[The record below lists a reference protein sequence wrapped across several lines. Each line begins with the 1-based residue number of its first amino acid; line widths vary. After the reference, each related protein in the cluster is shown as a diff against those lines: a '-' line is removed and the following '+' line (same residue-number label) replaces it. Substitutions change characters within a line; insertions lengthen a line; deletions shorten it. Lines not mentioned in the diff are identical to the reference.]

1 MGDFQTI
8 ASLIDL
14 SGNRGIVTGGLKG
27 IGQAITARL
36 VESGAKVLVAD
47 SDPSINEIKD
57 TEQIS
62 YKYCDI
68 TDQNDLSSTIQSA
81 SDNTGIDFLVN
92 NAGIFPT
99 TGPIEQVTDEFVSR
113 MLEVNVRAQYSA
125 SREAANHL
133 RKGGAIVHIA
143 SIAALRGGA
152 NISAYSTSK
161 AAVHHLTRVMAAKL
175 VKENILVNAIAPG
188 PYPSQMLGS
197 AVEHDYSETARK
209 NPRNRVGLPEDIAGL
224 AIFLC
229 SQAGSYIVGE
239 TIASDG
245 GIVKTAGHNLG

>member
-1 MGDFQTI
+1 MGDFKTI

-14 SGNRGIVTGGLKG
+14 SGKRGIVTGGLKG

-125 SREAANHL
+125 SREAANYL
-133 RKGGAIVHIA
+133 RKGGAIVNIA

-161 AAVHHLTRVMAAKL
+161 AAIVGLTQSFAQELGRKG
-175 VKENILVNAIAPG
+175 IRVNAIAPG
-188 PYPSQMLGS
+188 IIDTPGVQEQLQPLKEGGLDIES
-197 AVEHDYSETARK
+197 AITANPLRLTGDPDYIARSA
-209 NPRNRVGLPEDIAGL
+209 L
-224 AIFLC
+224 FLI
-229 SQAGSYIVGE
+229 SDLSAFVTGHILVV
-239 TIASDG
+239 DG
-245 GIVKTAGHNLG
+245 GSTA

>member
-1 MGDFQTI
+1 MGDFKTI

-14 SGNRGIVTGGLKG
+14 SGKRGIVTGGLKG

-99 TGPIEQVTDEFVSR
+99 TGPIEHVTDEFVSR

-125 SREAANHL
+125 SREAANYL
-133 RKGGAIVHIA
+133 RKGGAIVNIA

-161 AAVHHLTRVMAAKL
+161 AAIVGLTQSFAQELGRKG
-175 VKENILVNAIAPG
+175 IRVNAIAPG
-188 PYPSQMLGS
+188 IIDTPGVQEQLQPLKEGGLDIES
-197 AVEHDYSETARK
+197 AITANPLRLTGDPDYIARSA
-209 NPRNRVGLPEDIAGL
+209 L
-224 AIFLC
+224 FLI
-229 SQAGSYIVGE
+229 SDLSAFVTGHILVV
-239 TIASDG
+239 DG
-245 GIVKTAGHNLG
+245 GSTA

>member
-1 MGDFQTI
+1 MGDFKTI

-14 SGNRGIVTGGLKG
+14 SGKRGIVTGGLKG

-68 TDQNDLSSTIQSA
+68 TDQNDLSSAIQSA
-81 SDNTGIDFLVN
+81 SGNTGIDFLVN

-125 SREAANHL
+125 SREAANYL
-133 RKGGAIVHIA
+133 RKGGAIVNIA

-161 AAVHHLTRVMAAKL
+161 AAIVGLTQSFAQELGRKG
-175 VKENILVNAIAPG
+175 IRVNAIAPG
-188 PYPSQMLGS
+188 IIDTPGVQEQLQPLKEGGLDIES
-197 AVEHDYSETARK
+197 AITANPLRLTGDPDYIARSA
-209 NPRNRVGLPEDIAGL
+209 L
-224 AIFLC
+224 FLI
-229 SQAGSYIVGE
+229 SDLSAFVTGHILVV
-239 TIASDG
+239 DG
-245 GIVKTAGHNLG
+245 GSTA

>member
-1 MGDFQTI
+1 MGDFKTI

-14 SGNRGIVTGGLKG
+14 SGKRGIVTGGLKG

-68 TDQNDLSSTIQSA
+68 TDQNDLSSAIQSA
-81 SDNTGIDFLVN
+81 SGNTGIDFLVN

-125 SREAANHL
+125 SREAANCL
-133 RKGGAIVHIA
+133 RKGGAIVNIA
-143 SIAALRGGA
+143 SIAALKGGA

-161 AAVHHLTRVMAAKL
+161 AAIVGLTQSFAQELGRKG
-175 VKENILVNAIAPG
+175 IRVNAIAPG
-188 PYPSQMLGS
+188 IIDTPGVQEQLQPLKEGGLDIES
-197 AVEHDYSETARK
+197 AITANPLRLTGDPDYIARSA
-209 NPRNRVGLPEDIAGL
+209 L
-224 AIFLC
+224 FLI
-229 SQAGSYIVGE
+229 SDLSAFVTGHILVV
-239 TIASDG
+239 DG
-245 GIVKTAGHNLG
+245 GSTA

>member
-1 MGDFQTI
+1 MGDFKTI

-14 SGNRGIVTGGLKG
+14 SGKRGIVTGGLKG

-81 SDNTGIDFLVN
+81 SGNTGIDFLVN

-125 SREAANHL
+125 SREAANCL
-133 RKGGAIVHIA
+133 RKGGAIVNIA
-143 SIAALRGGA
+143 SIAALKGGA

-161 AAVHHLTRVMAAKL
+161 AAIVGLTQSFAQELGRKG
-175 VKENILVNAIAPG
+175 IRVNAIAPG
-188 PYPSQMLGS
+188 IIDTPGVQEQLQPLKEGGLDIES
-197 AVEHDYSETARK
+197 AITANPLRLTGDPDYIARSA
-209 NPRNRVGLPEDIAGL
+209 L
-224 AIFLC
+224 FLI
-229 SQAGSYIVGE
+229 SDLSAFVTGHILVV
-239 TIASDG
+239 DG
-245 GIVKTAGHNLG
+245 GSSA

>member
-1 MGDFQTI
+1 MADFQTI

-14 SGNRGIVTGGLKG
+14 SGKRGIVTGGLKG

-81 SDNTGIDFLVN
+81 SGNTGIDFLVN

-125 SREAANHL
+125 SREAANCL
-133 RKGGAIVHIA
+133 RKGGAIVNIA
-143 SIAALRGGA
+143 SIAALKGGA

-161 AAVHHLTRVMAAKL
+161 AAIVGLTQSFAQELGRKG
-175 VKENILVNAIAPG
+175 IRVNAIAPG
-188 PYPSQMLGS
+188 IIDTPGVQEQLQPLKEGGLDIES
-197 AVEHDYSETARK
+197 AITANPLRLTGDPDYIARSA
-209 NPRNRVGLPEDIAGL
+209 L
-224 AIFLC
+224 FLI
-229 SQAGSYIVGE
+229 SDLSAFVTGHILVV
-239 TIASDG
+239 DG
-245 GIVKTAGHNLG
+245 GSTA

>member
-14 SGNRGIVTGGLKG
+14 SGKRGIVTGGLKG

-81 SDNTGIDFLVN
+81 SGNTGIDFLVN

-125 SREAANHL
+125 SREAANCL
-133 RKGGAIVHIA
+133 RKGGAIVNIA
-143 SIAALRGGA
+143 SIAALKGGA

-161 AAVHHLTRVMAAKL
+161 AAIVGLTQSFAQELGRKG
-175 VKENILVNAIAPG
+175 IRVNAIAPG
-188 PYPSQMLGS
+188 IIDTPGVQEQLQPLKEGGLDIES
-197 AVEHDYSETARK
+197 AITANPLRLTGDPDYIARSA
-209 NPRNRVGLPEDIAGL
+209 L
-224 AIFLC
+224 FLI
-229 SQAGSYIVGE
+229 SDLSAFVTGHILVV
-239 TIASDG
+239 DG
-245 GIVKTAGHNLG
+245 GSTA

>member
-14 SGNRGIVTGGLKG
+14 SGKRGIVTGGLKG

-68 TDQNDLSSTIQSA
+68 TDQNDLNSTIQSA

-99 TGPIEQVTDEFVSR
+99 TGPIEHVTDEFVSR

-125 SREAANHL
+125 SREAANYL
-133 RKGGAIVHIA
+133 RKGGAIVNIA

-161 AAVHHLTRVMAAKL
+161 AAIVGLTQSFAQELGRKG
-175 VKENILVNAIAPG
+175 IRVNAIAPG
-188 PYPSQMLGS
+188 IIDTPGVQEQLQPLKEGGLDIES
-197 AVEHDYSETARK
+197 AITANPLRLTGDPDYIARSA
-209 NPRNRVGLPEDIAGL
+209 L
-224 AIFLC
+224 FLI
-229 SQAGSYIVGE
+229 SDLSAFVTGHILVV
-239 TIASDG
+239 DG
-245 GIVKTAGHNLG
+245 GSTA

>member
-14 SGNRGIVTGGLKG
+14 SGKRGIVTGGLKG

-47 SDPSINEIKD
+47 SDPSINETKD

-99 TGPIEQVTDEFVSR
+99 TGPIEHVTDEFVSR

-125 SREAANHL
+125 SREAANYL
-133 RKGGAIVHIA
+133 RKGGAIVNIA

-161 AAVHHLTRVMAAKL
+161 AAIVGLTQSFAQELGRKG
-175 VKENILVNAIAPG
+175 IRVNAIAPG
-188 PYPSQMLGS
+188 IIDTPGVQEQLQPLKEGGLDIES
-197 AVEHDYSETARK
+197 AITSNPLRLTGDPDYIARSA
-209 NPRNRVGLPEDIAGL
+209 L
-224 AIFLC
+224 FLI
-229 SQAGSYIVGE
+229 SDLSAFVTGHILVV
-239 TIASDG
+239 DG
-245 GIVKTAGHNLG
+245 GSTA

>member
-14 SGNRGIVTGGLKG
+14 SGKRGIVTGGLKG

-36 VESGAKVLVAD
+36 VESGAKVLFAD

-81 SDNTGIDFLVN
+81 SDDTGMDFLVN

-99 TGPIEQVTDEFVSR
+99 TGPIEHVTDEFVSR

-125 SREAANHL
+125 SREAANYL
-133 RKGGAIVHIA
+133 RKGGAIVNIA

-161 AAVHHLTRVMAAKL
+161 AAIVGLTQSFAQELGRKG
-175 VKENILVNAIAPG
+175 IRVNAIAPG
-188 PYPSQMLGS
+188 IIDTPGVQEQLQPLKEGGLDIES
-197 AVEHDYSETARK
+197 AITANPLRLTGDPDYIARSA
-209 NPRNRVGLPEDIAGL
+209 L
-224 AIFLC
+224 FLI
-229 SQAGSYIVGE
+229 SDLSAFVTGHILVV
-239 TIASDG
+239 DG
-245 GIVKTAGHNLG
+245 GSTA

>member
-1 MGDFQTI
+1 MGDFKTI

-14 SGNRGIVTGGLKG
+14 SGKRGIVTGGLKG

-81 SDNTGIDFLVN
+81 SGNTGIDFLVN

-125 SREAANHL
+125 SREAANCL
-133 RKGGAIVHIA
+133 RKGGAIVNIA
-143 SIAALRGGA
+143 SIAALKGGA

-161 AAVHHLTRVMAAKL
+161 AAIVGLTQSFAQELGRKG
-175 VKENILVNAIAPG
+175 IRVNAIAPG
-188 PYPSQMLGS
+188 IIDTPGVQEQLQPLKEGGLDIES
-197 AVEHDYSETARK
+197 AITANPLRLTGDPDYIARS
-209 NPRNRVGLPEDIAGL
+209 
-224 AIFLC
+224 AIFLI
-229 SQAGSYIVGE
+229 SDLSAFVTGHILVV
-239 TIASDG
+239 DG
-245 GIVKTAGHNLG
+245 GSSA

>member
-14 SGNRGIVTGGLKG
+14 SGKCGIVTGGLKG

-68 TDQNDLSSTIQSA
+68 TDQNDLSSAIQSA
-81 SDNTGIDFLVN
+81 SGNTGIDFLVN

-125 SREAANHL
+125 SREAANCL
-133 RKGGAIVHIA
+133 RKGGAIVNIA
-143 SIAALRGGA
+143 SIAALKGGA

-161 AAVHHLTRVMAAKL
+161 AAIVGLTQSFAQELGRKG
-175 VKENILVNAIAPG
+175 IRVNAIAPG
-188 PYPSQMLGS
+188 IIDTPGVQEQLQPLKEGGLDIES
-197 AVEHDYSETARK
+197 AITANPLRLTGDPDYIARSA
-209 NPRNRVGLPEDIAGL
+209 L
-224 AIFLC
+224 FLI
-229 SQAGSYIVGE
+229 SDLSAFVTGHILVV
-239 TIASDG
+239 DG
-245 GIVKTAGHNLG
+245 GSTA

>member
-1 MGDFQTI
+1 MEDFQTI

-14 SGNRGIVTGGLKG
+14 SGKRGIVTGGLKG

-99 TGPIEQVTDEFVSR
+99 TGPIEHVTDEFVSR

-125 SREAANHL
+125 SREAANYL
-133 RKGGAIVHIA
+133 RKGGAIVNIA

-161 AAVHHLTRVMAAKL
+161 AAIVGLTQSFAQELGRKG
-175 VKENILVNAIAPG
+175 IRVNAIAPG
-188 PYPSQMLGS
+188 IIDTPGVQEQLQPLKEGGLDIES
-197 AVEHDYSETARK
+197 AITANPLRLTGDPDYIARSA
-209 NPRNRVGLPEDIAGL
+209 L
-224 AIFLC
+224 FLI
-229 SQAGSYIVGE
+229 SDLSAFVTGHILVV
-239 TIASDG
+239 DG
-245 GIVKTAGHNLG
+245 GSTA

>member
-1 MGDFQTI
+1 MGDFKTI

-14 SGNRGIVTGGLKG
+14 SGKRGIVTGGLKG

-99 TGPIEQVTDEFVSR
+99 TGPIEHVTDEFVSR

-125 SREAANHL
+125 SREAANYL
-133 RKGGAIVHIA
+133 RKGGAIVNIA

-152 NISAYSTSK
+152 NITAYSTSK
-161 AAVHHLTRVMAAKL
+161 AAIVGLTQSFAQELGRKG
-175 VKENILVNAIAPG
+175 IRVNAIAPG
-188 PYPSQMLGS
+188 IIDTPGVQEQLKPLKEGGLDIES
-197 AVEHDYSETARK
+197 AITANPLRLTGDPDYIARSA
-209 NPRNRVGLPEDIAGL
+209 L
-224 AIFLC
+224 FLI
-229 SQAGSYIVGE
+229 SDLSAFVTGHILVV
-239 TIASDG
+239 DG
-245 GIVKTAGHNLG
+245 GSTA

>member
-1 MGDFQTI
+1 MGDFKTI

-14 SGNRGIVTGGLKG
+14 SGKRGIVTGGLKG

-81 SDNTGIDFLVN
+81 SGNTGIDFLVN

-125 SREAANHL
+125 SREAANYL
-133 RKGGAIVHIA
+133 RKGGAIVNIA
-143 SIAALRGGA
+143 SIAALKGGA

-161 AAVHHLTRVMAAKL
+161 AAIVGLTQSFAQELGRKG
-175 VKENILVNAIAPG
+175 IRVNAIAPG
-188 PYPSQMLGS
+188 IIDTPGVQEQLQPLKEGGLDIES
-197 AVEHDYSETARK
+197 AITANPLRLTGDPDYIARSA
-209 NPRNRVGLPEDIAGL
+209 L
-224 AIFLC
+224 FLI
-229 SQAGSYIVGE
+229 SDLSAFVTGHILVV
-239 TIASDG
+239 DG
-245 GIVKTAGHNLG
+245 GSTA

>member
-14 SGNRGIVTGGLKG
+14 SGKRGIVTGGLKG

-68 TDQNDLSSTIQSA
+68 TDQNDLSSAIQSA
-81 SDNTGIDFLVN
+81 SGNTGIDFLVN

-125 SREAANHL
+125 SREAANCL
-133 RKGGAIVHIA
+133 RKGGAIVNIA
-143 SIAALRGGA
+143 SIAALKGGA

-161 AAVHHLTRVMAAKL
+161 AAIVGLTQSFAQELGRKG
-175 VKENILVNAIAPG
+175 IRVNAIAPG
-188 PYPSQMLGS
+188 IIDTPGVQEQLQPLKEGGLDIES
-197 AVEHDYSETARK
+197 AITANPLRLTGDPDYIARSA
-209 NPRNRVGLPEDIAGL
+209 L
-224 AIFLC
+224 FLI
-229 SQAGSYIVGE
+229 SDLSAFVTGHILVV
-239 TIASDG
+239 DG
-245 GIVKTAGHNLG
+245 GSTA

>member
-14 SGNRGIVTGGLKG
+14 SGKRGIVTGGLKG

-81 SDNTGIDFLVN
+81 SGNTGIDFLVN

-99 TGPIEQVTDEFVSR
+99 TGPIEHVTDEFVSR

-125 SREAANHL
+125 SREAANCL
-133 RKGGAIVHIA
+133 RKGGAIVNIA

-161 AAVHHLTRVMAAKL
+161 AAIVGLTQSFAQELGRKG
-175 VKENILVNAIAPG
+175 IRVNAIAPG
-188 PYPSQMLGS
+188 IIDTPGVQEQLQPLKEGGLDIES
-197 AVEHDYSETARK
+197 AITANPLRLTGDPDYIARSA
-209 NPRNRVGLPEDIAGL
+209 L
-224 AIFLC
+224 FLI
-229 SQAGSYIVGE
+229 SDLSAFVTGHILVV
-239 TIASDG
+239 DG
-245 GIVKTAGHNLG
+245 GSTA

>member
-1 MGDFQTI
+1 MGDFKTI

-14 SGNRGIVTGGLKG
+14 SGKRGIVTGGLKG

-99 TGPIEQVTDEFVSR
+99 TGPIEHVTDEFVSR

-125 SREAANHL
+125 SREAANCL
-133 RKGGAIVHIA
+133 RKGGAIVNIA
-143 SIAALRGGA
+143 SIAALKGGA

-161 AAVHHLTRVMAAKL
+161 AAIVGLTQSFAQELGRKG
-175 VKENILVNAIAPG
+175 IRVNAIAPG
-188 PYPSQMLGS
+188 IIDTPGVQEQLQPLKEGGLDIES
-197 AVEHDYSETARK
+197 AITANPLRVTGDPDYIARSA
-209 NPRNRVGLPEDIAGL
+209 L
-224 AIFLC
+224 FLI
-229 SQAGSYIVGE
+229 SDLSAFVTGHILVV
-239 TIASDG
+239 DG
-245 GIVKTAGHNLG
+245 GSSA

>member
-1 MGDFQTI
+1 MGDFKTI

-14 SGNRGIVTGGLKG
+14 SGKRGIVTGGLKG

-99 TGPIEQVTDEFVSR
+99 TGPIEHVTDEFVSR

-125 SREAANHL
+125 SREAANSL
-133 RKGGAIVHIA
+133 RKGGAIVNIA

-161 AAVHHLTRVMAAKL
+161 AAIVGLTQSFAQELGRKG
-175 VKENILVNAIAPG
+175 IRVNAIAPG
-188 PYPSQMLGS
+188 IIDTPGVQEQLQPLKEGGLDIES
-197 AVEHDYSETARK
+197 AITANPLRLTGDPDYIARSA
-209 NPRNRVGLPEDIAGL
+209 L
-224 AIFLC
+224 FLI
-229 SQAGSYIVGE
+229 SDLSAFVTGHILVV
-239 TIASDG
+239 DG
-245 GIVKTAGHNLG
+245 GSSA

>member
-1 MGDFQTI
+1 MGDFKTI

-14 SGNRGIVTGGLKG
+14 SGKRGIVTGGLKG

-81 SDNTGIDFLVN
+81 SDNTGIDFLFN

-99 TGPIEQVTDEFVSR
+99 TGPIEHVTDEFVSR

-125 SREAANHL
+125 SREAANCL
-133 RKGGAIVHIA
+133 RKGGAIVNIA
-143 SIAALRGGA
+143 SIAALKGGA

-161 AAVHHLTRVMAAKL
+161 AAIVGLTQSFAQELGRKG
-175 VKENILVNAIAPG
+175 IRVNAIAPG
-188 PYPSQMLGS
+188 IIDTPGVQEQLQPLKEGGLDIES
-197 AVEHDYSETARK
+197 AITANPLRLTGDPDYIARSA
-209 NPRNRVGLPEDIAGL
+209 L
-224 AIFLC
+224 FLI
-229 SQAGSYIVGE
+229 SDLSAFVTGHILVV
-239 TIASDG
+239 DG
-245 GIVKTAGHNLG
+245 GSTA

>member
-14 SGNRGIVTGGLKG
+14 SGKRGIVTGGLKG

-99 TGPIEQVTDEFVSR
+99 TGPIEHVTDEFVSR

-125 SREAANHL
+125 SREAANYL
-133 RKGGAIVHIA
+133 RKGGAIVNIA

-161 AAVHHLTRVMAAKL
+161 AAIVGLTQSFAQELGRKG
-175 VKENILVNAIAPG
+175 IRVNAIAPG
-188 PYPSQMLGS
+188 IIDTPGVQEQLQPLKEGGLDIES
-197 AVEHDYSETARK
+197 AITSNPLRLTGDPDYIARSA
-209 NPRNRVGLPEDIAGL
+209 L
-224 AIFLC
+224 FLI
-229 SQAGSYIVGE
+229 SDLSAFVTGHILVV
-239 TIASDG
+239 DG
-245 GIVKTAGHNLG
+245 GSTA